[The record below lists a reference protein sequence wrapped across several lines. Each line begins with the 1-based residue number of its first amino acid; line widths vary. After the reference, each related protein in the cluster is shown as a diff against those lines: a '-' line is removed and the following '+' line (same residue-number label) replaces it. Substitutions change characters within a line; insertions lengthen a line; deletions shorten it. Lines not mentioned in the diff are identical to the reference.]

1 MNQEQAL
8 ELVIKLETRT
18 RQLIDRQGM
27 LRKEMDLLRQQ
38 LNEQSESIQKLEQE
52 KKGLQDQYARLKMA
66 KYFDRLDDDQ
76 RNMKLRINAM
86 IRSVDKCLAMLKVD

>member
-18 RQLIDRQGM
+18 RQLIDKQSM
-27 LRKEMDLLRQQ
+27 LRKEMNLLRQQ
-38 LNEQSESIQKLEQE
+38 LNEQNESIQKLEQE
-52 KKGLQDQYARLKMA
+52 KKGLQDQYARLKMV
-66 KYFDRLDDDQ
+66 KYLDRLDDDQ
-76 RNMKLRINAM
+76 HNMKLRINAM

>member
-1 MNQEQAL
+1 MKQEEAL

-18 RQLIDRQGM
+18 RQLIEQQSALRQ
-27 LRKEMDLLRQQ
+27 EMAGLRQQ
-38 LNEQSESIQKLEQE
+38 LKEQEECIQNLEQD
-52 KKGLQDQYARLKMA
+52 KKELQEQYARLKMA
-66 KYFDRLDDDQ
+66 KYIDLLDDDQ

>member
-1 MNQEQAL
+1 MKQEEAL

-18 RQLIDRQGM
+18 RQLIEQQSALRQ
-27 LRKEMDLLRQQ
+27 EIAVLRQQ
-38 LNEQSESIQKLEQE
+38 LKEQGECIQSLEQD
-52 KKGLQDQYARLKMA
+52 KKGLQEQYARLKMA
-66 KYFDRLDDDQ
+66 KYIDLLDDDQ

>member
-18 RQLIDRQGM
+18 RQLIDQQGM

-38 LNEQSESIQKLEQE
+38 LNKQSESIQKLEQE
-52 KKGLQDQYARLKMA
+52 KKVLQDQYARLKMA